1 MAKFCTKCGKKLV
14 EGETCDC
21 QKELKKHQE
30 KEIVVATTTNNS
42 FNEYFNNYITV
53 VKGIFTHPIQTIRQF
68 ATSENFVLG
77 LIMIA
82 INCLAMILFLVL
94 AIPEIGSNLDGMLG
108 FGYGMASSELEIP
121 FETLVKVFIMLAGGS
136 ATTAVMLYIMAGP
149 VFKTKA
155 DIKQTFSLV
164 GVCSVF
170 STITTLAATICAFI
184 SVKVMAIVLLLA
196 SLLYQLHL
204 YHGFV
209 VTTETN
215 EEKIGYSFATAIAVS
230 TFVVVYIL
238 PKLLF

>member
-14 EGETCDC
+14 EGETCSC
-21 QKELKKHQE
+21 LKKAEKHQE
-30 KEIVVATTTNNS
+30 KEIVATTNNS
-42 FNEYFNNYITV
+42 FNDYFNDYITV
-53 VKGIFTHPIQTIRQF
+53 AKGIFTHPIQTIKEF
-68 ATSENFVLG
+68 ATSEKFVLG

-94 AIPEIGSNLDGMLG
+94 SIPEIGSNLDGMLG

-121 FETLVKVFIMLAGGS
+121 FETLVKIFIMFVGGS
-136 ATTAVMLYIMAGP
+136 ATTAAMLYVMAGP
-149 VFKTKA
+149 VFKTNA
-155 DIKQTFSLV
+155 DIKQIFSLV

-170 STITTLAATICAFI
+170 STVTTLVATICAFI
-184 SVKVMAIVLLLA
+184 SVKVMAILLLLA

-215 EEKIGYSFATAIAVS
+215 EEKIGYSFAAAIAVS
-230 TFVVVYIL
+230 IFVVVYLL
-238 PKLLF
+238 PKILF